1 MKQMSV
7 FILSVLF
14 SGMASGQTNIKL
26 DEISEHTGDSVTVC
40 GLVAD
45 LRYFENAKN
54 QPTLLNIGAAFP
66 DNKLTAVIWGD
77 VRKEFKQP
85 VDDFKGKQVCITGK
99 ITIFKD
105 KPQIVI
111 EKLEQIVIQ

>member
-1 MKQMSV
+1 MKHLYL
-7 FILSVLF
+7 FIVTLLFAGAALS
-14 SGMASGQTNIKL
+14 QTNIKL
-26 DEISEHTGDSVTVC
+26 DEVSEHTGDSVTVC

-85 VDDFKGKQVCITGK
+85 VDEFKGKQVCITGI
-99 ITIFKD
+99 ITIYKEKLQIIID
-105 KPQIVI
+105 KPDQII
-111 EKLEQIVIQ
+111 IQ